1 MSIRIALRGGDDS
14 RLTDALKVTGIA
26 VLSAL
31 AVAAVGVF
39 VARDQMVRH
48 RRDLFS
54 PHPLRRL
61 AALGYLR
68 QHPEVYNV
76 MLLRDFL
83 AWEDRPLLRKRAAA
97 ILEEMEE
104 ELALEAQRAEE
115 EEEAGSA

>member
-1 MSIRIALRGGDDS
+1 MSIRLSVGEDDE
-14 RLTDALKVTGIA
+14 RLNDLLKVAGIVA
-26 VLSAL
+26 LGAL
-31 AVAAVGVF
+31 AVAALGVF

-61 AALGYLR
+61 AALAYLR
-68 QHPEVYNV
+68 QRPEVDNV

-83 AWEDRPLLRKRAAA
+83 AWEERPLLRKRAAA

-104 ELALEAQRAEE
+104 DLALAAEGGTGEAD
-115 EEEAGSA
+115 SA

>member
-1 MSIRIALRGGDDS
+1 MSIRILREDEG
-14 RLTDALKVTGIA
+14 RPTDVLKVVGVA
-26 VLSAL
+26 AL
-31 AVAAVGVF
+31 AAVAIAAVGVF

-54 PHPLRRL
+54 QHPLRRL

-68 QHPEVYNV
+68 QQPEVDNV

-83 AWEDRPLLRKRAAA
+83 AWEERPLLRKRAAA

-104 ELALEAQRAEE
+104 ELAVAAESAGRG
-115 EEEAGSA
+115 EEAGSG